1 MFKIFIVED
10 DSVFLRM
17 LEYTLT
23 LNPENEVRS
32 FKTGQSLLQHLHEK
46 PSIITLDYS
55 LPDMTG
61 EELIKKIKFQ
71 NPQVPVIIISGQEDV
86 KTAVKLLR
94 QGAYDYISKDE
105 DIRDRL
111 LNTIN
116 NAKKSLYLAKEV
128 EMLREELSEKY
139 DFNKTILGNSPVMQ
153 NVFKMLTK
161 ALNNNITVSITG
173 ETGTG
178 KEVVAKAIHFNST
191 RKKKPFVAI
200 NIAAIPDTLLE
211 SELFGYEKG
220 AFTGASTRRIGKFE
234 EANGGTIF
242 IDEIGEM
249 SIGMQTK
256 LLRVLQE
263 RELVRIGG
271 SEVVKLDIRLITAT
285 HKDLAQ
291 EVKKGNFREDL
302 FYRLLGLP
310 IQLPPLRERGNDI
323 LLLAKHFIENFVKE
337 NGISKVTL
345 TKEAQ
350 QKLLKYN
357 FPGNVRELKAIIEL
371 AIVICNNNQIS
382 AEDIQFNKLIDKDLS
397 TQIFDKEMTMREY
410 IFTIVKSYL
419 NKYDNNVLLVAEKLD
434 LGKSTIYRYLQE
446 MEQIK
451 IKKITD

>member
-1 MFKIFIVED
+1 
-10 DSVFLRM
+10 M

-32 FKTGQSLLQHLHEK
+32 FKNGLSLLQHLHEK

-61 EELIKKIKFQ
+61 EELIKKIKYQ
-71 NPQVPVIIISGQEDV
+71 NPQIPVIIISGQEDV

-94 QGAYDYISKDE
+94 QGAYDYISKNE

-116 NAKKSLYLAKEV
+116 NAKKSLHLAQEV

-220 AFTGASTRRIGKFE
+220 AFTGATARRIGKFE

-249 SIGMQTK
+249 GMGMQTK

-271 SEVVKLDIRLITAT
+271 NEVVKLDVRLITAT
-285 HKDLAQ
+285 HKDLVQ

-323 LLLAKHFIENFVKE
+323 LLLAKYFIESFVKE

-357 FPGNVRELKAIIEL
+357 FPGNVRELKAVIEL

-382 AEDIQFNKLIDKDLS
+382 GEDVQFNKLINKDLS
-397 TQIFDKEMTMREY
+397 EQIFDKEMTMKEY
-410 IFTIVKSYL
+410 IFTIVKNYL

-446 MEQIK
+446 MEQEK
-451 IKKITD
+451 VSK